1 MITSATTK
9 IKHKAK
15 ATLIQITPEEYRKY
29 VKNHWREGFDRLI
42 VVLGLINV
50 LATVP
55 QIIQIW
61 QSPQAK
67 AISLISWVY
76 YTIYAITLLIYAVL
90 IKSKPMIITYTA
102 NTIIYLAVVVS
113 AVLVKTHY
121 FH

>member
-1 MITSATTK
+1 MITSTTTK

-61 QSPQAK
+61 QSPHAK

-76 YTIYAITLLIYAVL
+76 YTIYAITLLIYAIL

-102 NTIIYLAVVVS
+102 NAIIYLAVVVS
-113 AVLVKTHY
+113 AVLVKMN
-121 FH
+121 

>member
-1 MITSATTK
+1 MITSTTTK